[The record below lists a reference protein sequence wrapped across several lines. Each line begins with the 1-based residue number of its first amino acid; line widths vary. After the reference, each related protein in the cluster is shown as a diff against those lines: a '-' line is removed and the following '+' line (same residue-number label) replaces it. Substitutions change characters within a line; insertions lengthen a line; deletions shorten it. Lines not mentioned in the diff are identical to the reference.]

1 MKRITA
7 VLPSLVIIL
16 LALVSCVPRSMNYII
31 ANEPSITG
39 VVQEVHDTYIL
50 IYVETEGYPTG
61 ADCSVSLDVENKDGL
76 YSPISVGDVVTV
88 YFDGSIAESYPLQNN
103 TVYAITLTEP
113 ADRAQEN
120 QG

>member
-7 VLPSLVIIL
+7 VLCPLVIIL
-16 LALVSCVPRSMNYII
+16 LALVGCAPRSMNHII

-39 VVQEVHDTYIL
+39 VVQEVHDTRIL
-50 IYVETEGYPTG
+50 IHIETEGYPAG

-88 YFDGSIAESYPLQNN
+88 YFDGSIVESYPLQIN
-103 TVYAITLTEP
+103 TVYTITLTEP
-113 ADRAQEN
+113 ADRTQEN

>member
-1 MKRITA
+1 M
-7 VLPSLVIIL
+7 IIL
-16 LALVSCVPRSMNYII
+16 LALVGCAPRSMNYII

-50 IYVETEGYPTG
+50 IYIETEGYPTG
-61 ADCSVSLDVENKDGL
+61 ADCSMSLDVENKDGL

-88 YFDGSIAESYPLQNN
+88 YFDGNIAESYPLQIN

-113 ADRAQEN
+113 ADRTQ
-120 QG
+120 QVRTPG

>member
-88 YFDGSIAESYPLQNN
+88 YFDGSIAESYPLQIN

-113 ADRAQEN
+113 ADRTSSN
-120 QG
+120 KP

>member
-1 MKRITA
+1 MKRMTA
-7 VLPSLVIIL
+7 VLCSLVMIL
-16 LALVSCVPRSMNYII
+16 LALVGCAPRSMNYII

-76 YSPISVGDVVTV
+76 YSPISVGDMVTV
-88 YFDGSIAESYPLQNN
+88 YFDGNIAESYPLQIN
-103 TVYAITLTEP
+103 TVYAITLTEL
-113 ADRAQEN
+113 ADRAQQT

>member
-7 VLPSLVIIL
+7 VLSSLVMIL
-16 LALVSCVPRSMNYII
+16 LALVGCTPRGMNYII

-50 IYVETEGYPTG
+50 IYIETEGFPAG
-61 ADCSVSLDVENKDGL
+61 ADCFVSLDVENKDGL
-76 YSPISVGDVVTV
+76 YSPISVGDMVTV
-88 YFDGSIAESYPLQNN
+88 YFDGSIAESYPLQIN

-113 ADRAQEN
+113 ADRMSN
-120 QG
+120 DK

>member
-1 MKRITA
+1 MKRITT
-7 VLPSLVIIL
+7 VHFSLAIIL
-16 LALVSCVPRSMNYII
+16 LALVGCAPRGMNHII

-50 IYVETEGYPTG
+50 IYSETDGYPDG
-61 ADCSVSLDVENKDGL
+61 ADCAVSLDVENKDGL
-76 YSPISVGDVVTV
+76 YSPIFVGDVVTV
-88 YFDGSIAESYPLQNN
+88 YFDGNIAESYPLQIN

-113 ADRAQEN
+113 ADRAQQN